1 MTAEEQRKL
10 LESLGLLDNLKTINL
25 MDLLRHR
32 KAQNEM
38 KIDLSELDKYLDGRI
53 SEERKEKEKRMAE
66 VQTPHI
72 QEGRRRPTLK
82 NVYDKHMKRKG
93 KFIQVVEDAYEKA
106 MNPPTPQRQGSMSK
120 SVPKRRDSAS
130 ISVPKSASNQRRSSQ
145 VQFGR
150 KSITTRKPSF
160 SLDQAAKTA
169 RLALVSRNPNEK
181 PKAKELFPGK
191 SKTWIQNH
199 FMKLGLLPNS
209 ILAGEIEG
217 EAKKKERLEKEK
229 KAAAAIQAM
238 QEAANKKAMADRVKN
253 VRRSNKFLSETVK
266 YMQSEV
272 DLGDDG
278 EFEEEELPERP
289 ALKFDDAGPEPVY
302 EDLEEIER
310 KRREA
315 EEAERLQRLAEEEEA
330 RRLAAELE
338 AELRAQRER
347 DEAEIQAKKDEQER
361 LKREKAEAEEAE
373 RLRLKAEKEARR
385 KAELDAKLAV
395 KRAKKEAMDA
405 IMMAKKAAE
414 AEEAERRKRLEDEKR
429 KAAQPS
435 TTYGAIK
442 DFVPVT
448 DTEKRTIVAQDV
460 FSAREKGTLYK
471 APPPPTIK
479 KSERKPIVP
488 WKRRPNDQ
496 FEGLNKIGDDSNSD
510 LSGSDEEEDDFDP
523 EALTGLWDNAN
534 EDVAKTA
541 WNLIDISKKTAERK
555 PSIRASTINRKGS
568 TGKADDIKQE
578 LKNIIGNHWFP
589 GLDPGMEANLQNILK
604 VLFKTMKSGLWRE
617 KSEACKAVLY
627 LYQTFEKDFQDPL
640 NVILVPQLEFFN
652 DNDWQFRAT
661 LCAVLPVYK
670 QSHPDLTYHLISCLK
685 DKSDVV
691 RRTAK
696 KSLTEMGINSKES
709 LRQAMVQ
716 LQIIPDVA
724 QKQKELSF
732 LDEEL
737 ARLSKNQSD
746 YDAINA
752 ARIVEW
758 QKLVPLKKI
767 PGSLKDRPDSY
778 NATLVKKGVLTKE
791 DFEKMYGK
799 NNQPKPAALAPA
811 CEPDERMSTQRSR
824 TVNNLGTIVKP
835 TIFSQL
841 KVQSA
846 MPSRRPSFD
855 KYWPD
860 PEGSVAPSK
869 TGSARNSI
877 YRSSV
882 YGQSSRKSSIYERST
897 SMKENSQEKLDHRD
911 EEEDDFLTN
920 ADIPRIS
927 LTRRPSLGG
936 ANRHST
942 ARQSIANNITFNN
955 GALQKPTPKTDF
967 FDKPTSEEELRVQK
981 DQYLV
986 SRRTTGTFAGGF
998 RRNSQASPSRPGFGG
1013 WGTLRSSIMA
1023 GADAADPWGLFKKRD
1038 STTSDESTPKS
1049 SRRVSHFGPIVSS
1062 HLEAEEK
1069 IEVDVDGAIKVY
1081 SRRVSMQ
1088 PLQVSYYKRINIK
1101 RGSSLAGEGM
1111 LPEDENNLGISLPPV
1126 VSVTKTESDEKINQ
1140 RASRGSMDKGVPI
1153 VTVRMKTPPDES
1165 AIRPNRII
1173 EAANNYTS
1181 TTTIPSAGTG
1191 SRRNTITASTT
1202 LFDPNSRPWTVDDQQ
1217 ERQKTPAQRKS
1228 NANDFISPIRQ
1239 DSGKRDEP
1247 KAWSDHDSV
1256 VTSGGNDHT

>member
-1 MTAEEQRKL
+1 
-10 LESLGLLDNLKTINL
+10 
-25 MDLLRHR
+25 
-32 KAQNEM
+32 
-38 KIDLSELDKYLDGRI
+38 
-53 SEERKEKEKRMAE
+53 
-66 VQTPHI
+66 
-72 QEGRRRPTLK
+72 
-82 NVYDKHMKRKG
+82 NVFDKHIKRKG
-93 KFIQVVEDAYEKA
+93 KFIQVVEDAYDKA

-120 SVPKRRDSAS
+120 SVPKRRESVS

-150 KSITTRKPSF
+150 KSITSRKPSF

-253 VRRSNKFLSETVK
+253 VRRSNKFLSETVT

-278 EFEEEELPERP
+278 DFEEEELPERP
-289 ALKFDDAGPEPVY
+289 ALKFDDTGPEPVY

-385 KAELDAKLAV
+385 KAELEAKLAV

-510 LSGSDEEEDDFDP
+510 LSDEEKDDFDP
-523 EALTGLWDNAN
+523 EALTGLWDTTN

-541 WNLIDISKKTAERK
+541 WNLIDMSKKTAERK
-555 PSIRASTINRKGS
+555 PSIRVSTINRKGS

-685 DKSDVV
+685 DKSEVV

-696 KSLTEMGINSKES
+696 KSLTEMGINSRES

-724 QKQKELSF
+724 QKQKDLSF
-732 LDEEL
+732 LDVSL
-737 ARLSKNQSD
+737 AR
-746 YDAINA
+746 
-752 ARIVEW
+752 R
-758 QKLVPLKKI
+758 
-767 PGSLKDRPDSY
+767 
-778 NATLVKKGVLTKE
+778 
-791 DFEKMYGK
+791 
-799 NNQPKPAALAPA
+799 
-811 CEPDERMSTQRSR
+811 
-824 TVNNLGTIVKP
+824 
-835 TIFSQL
+835 
-841 KVQSA
+841 
-846 MPSRRPSFD
+846 
-855 KYWPD
+855 
-860 PEGSVAPSK
+860 
-869 TGSARNSI
+869 
-877 YRSSV
+877 
-882 YGQSSRKSSIYERST
+882 T
-897 SMKENSQEKLDHRD
+897 SM
-911 EEEDDFLTN
+911 
-920 ADIPRIS
+920 
-927 LTRRPSLGG
+927 GG
-936 ANRHST
+936 VNRHSI
-942 ARQSIANNITFNN
+942 ARHSIANNITFNN
-955 GALQKPTPKTDF
+955 GALQKPAPKTDF
-967 FDKPTSEEELRVQK
+967 FDKPSEEEELRVQK

-986 SRRTTGTFAGGF
+986 SRRPTGTFAGGF
-998 RRNSQASPSRPGFGG
+998 KRNSQASPSRPGFGG
-1013 WGTLRSSIMA
+1013 WGTLRSSILA

-1101 RGSSLAGEGM
+1101 RGSSLAGEVL
-1111 LPEDENNLGISLPPV
+1111 LPEDENNPTISLPPV
-1126 VSVTKTESDEKINQ
+1126 VSVSKTESDEKINR
-1140 RASRGSMDKGVPI
+1140 RASRGSMDKGIPI

-1181 TTTIPSAGTG
+1181 ATAISSAGAG

-1202 LFDPNSRPWTVDDQQ
+1202 LFDPTSRPWTVDDQQQ